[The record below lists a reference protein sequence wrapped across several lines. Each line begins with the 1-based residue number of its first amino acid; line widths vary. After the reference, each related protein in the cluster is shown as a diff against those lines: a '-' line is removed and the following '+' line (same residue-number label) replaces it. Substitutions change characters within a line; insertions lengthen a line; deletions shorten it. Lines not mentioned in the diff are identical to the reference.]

1 MRVLLADD
9 DRDMVL
15 RLKQDLEADGHTVD
29 AVIESDRA
37 IELARLNTYQL
48 GLMNDELTCLEGL
61 GACRAMLN
69 SGTSPYVIMISSEAD
84 SPQQIRCLR
93 CGADDYIR
101 KPIPYEELIERM
113 RAVLRRLSRTM
124 TYGDLKL
131 DMLKRTAERNGKNVA
146 LTNREFELLSY
157 FMHHPDKVL
166 PREALAAEV
175 WSMPFDTGT
184 NIVDVYVTYLRRK
197 LSRLGAPLIQTVRGK
212 GYCFGTAD

>member
-9 DRDMVL
+9 DRDMVQ
-15 RLKQDLEADGHTVD
+15 RLKLDLETDGHEVD
-29 AVIESDRA
+29 AVHESDRA
-37 IELARLNTYQL
+37 IELSRLNTYQV
-48 GLMNDELTCLEGL
+48 GLMNDEMTCLEGL
-61 GACRAMLN
+61 GACRSLLN
-69 SGTSPYVIMISSEAD
+69 SGTSPYVIMISSEAE
-84 SPQQIRCLR
+84 SPARVRCLR
-93 CGADDYIR
+93 CGADDYIT
-101 KPIPYEELIERM
+101 KPIVYDELVERM
-113 RAVLRRLSRTM
+113 RAVIRRLSRTM

-131 DMLKRTAERNGKNVA
+131 DMLKRTVERNGKNVP

-157 FMHHPDKVL
+157 FMHHPDTVL

-212 GYCFGTAD
+212 GYSFGAVD